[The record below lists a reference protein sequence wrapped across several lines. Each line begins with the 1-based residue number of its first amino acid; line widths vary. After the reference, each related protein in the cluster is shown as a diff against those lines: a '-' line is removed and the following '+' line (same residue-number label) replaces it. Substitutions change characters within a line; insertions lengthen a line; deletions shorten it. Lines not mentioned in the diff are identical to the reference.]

1 MKYFITDK
9 DWGKRLSLIKPKEL
23 ERQLDEQ
30 WDNGKEFFY
39 IYVKESKFIAE
50 IFQDIMMTLSIK
62 GIPRNVIVRVE

>member
-39 IYVKESKFIAE
+39 IYVKESKFITE
-50 IFQDIMMTLSIK
+50 IFQDVIMSLSIR
-62 GIPRNVIVRVE
+62 GIPRSVIERIE